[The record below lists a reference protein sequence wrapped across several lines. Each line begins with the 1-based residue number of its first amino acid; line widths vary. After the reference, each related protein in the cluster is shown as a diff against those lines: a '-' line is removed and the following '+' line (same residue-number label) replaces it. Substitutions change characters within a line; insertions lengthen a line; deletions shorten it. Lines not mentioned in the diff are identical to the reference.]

1 MHNRASMVD
10 VNWGI
15 EAGLETLELLGP
27 LGNRASA
34 QPVKASSPLPPS
46 ESRQEAGSR
55 EEG

>member
-1 MHNRASMVD
+1 MVD

-27 LGNRASA
+27 LGNRAPA
-34 QPVKASSPLPPS
+34 QPVMASSPLPPS